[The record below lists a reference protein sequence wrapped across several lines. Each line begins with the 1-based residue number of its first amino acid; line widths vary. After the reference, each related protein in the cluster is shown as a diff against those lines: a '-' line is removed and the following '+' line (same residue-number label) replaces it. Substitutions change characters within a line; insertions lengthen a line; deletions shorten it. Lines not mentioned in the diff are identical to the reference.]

1 MSRPLKDIEFR
12 YDIDV
17 KLLYS
22 PKLTKKIPNNTSE
35 TFTCKGR
42 GANLSAQ
49 IFFIVPL
56 PYHNYPLKK
65 ELPHKKAPPISTDS
79 AFFVTIK
86 SYLILFLQGDTLVF
100 HRSDLQELR

>member
-65 ELPHKKAPPISTDS
+65 ELPHKKS
-79 AFFVTIK
+79 AADCHRQRF
-86 SYLILFLQGDTLVF
+86 LRHNQILFLQGDTLVF
-100 HRSDLQELR
+100 YRGDLQELR